1 MKLQFSINFK
11 INNFYINTKTTN
23 WRMLSWC
30 KVFFRIL
37 ALLQRKP
44 LIETKNHTL
53 KCLKRHYSTVQSM
66 KNVAVLTED
75 RAYALFFRSHARG
88 FDSSRVSTPGNLLDQ
103 GKKIANTRGQGVL
116 GPAGFEQLGPEMF
129 SIEYSGVKLKFT
141 VYIYFFS
148 FSEQGFRGNYST
160 LVSHKN
166 TVISQT
172 ISSRWLPKP

>member
-1 MKLQFSINFK
+1 MKLQCSINFK

-23 WRMLSWC
+23 WRMSSWC

-75 RAYALFFRSHARG
+75 RAYALFFHSHARG

-103 GKKIANTRGQGVL
+103 GKKIANIRGQGVL

-141 VYIYFFS
+141 VYIYIF
-148 FSEQGFRGNYST
+148 FSEQGFHGNYST